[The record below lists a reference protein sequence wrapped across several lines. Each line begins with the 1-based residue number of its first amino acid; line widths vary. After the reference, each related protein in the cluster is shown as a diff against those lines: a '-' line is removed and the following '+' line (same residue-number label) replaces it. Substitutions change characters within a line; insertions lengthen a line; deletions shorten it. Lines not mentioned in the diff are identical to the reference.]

1 MEGILLLAT
10 LAQHWQLRLAPD
22 QVIALRL
29 VITLRPKH
37 GMRMKF
43 SRRK

>member
-10 LAQHWQLRLAPD
+10 LAQQWQMRLAPNH
-22 QVIALRL
+22 VVALRP

-37 GMRMKF
+37 GVPAVLA
-43 SRRK
+43 RR